1 MFYGIWGSAE
11 RQLRFFSSLV
21 FCIWNHMYTVLYT
34 IYIYTYIYIHIYTHI
49 YIHTYI
55 YIYIQ
60 MYTYTCTYTYMHH
73 IASHHITSHR
83 EICTSVSERSNLP
96 SEKWSFG
103 SCQESSPRSASG
115 YRLAILISKPP
126 SLMLH
131 TTIVWSKY
139 VYVKF
144 PVLLWFLGVFNIG
157 GTGLILVILLT
168 YPSYP
173 LYSMHIAS
181 PFYMVK
187 TQLGL

>member
-1 MFYGIWGSAE
+1 MIPNVLWDLGICREAT
-11 RQLRFFSSLV
+11 QIFFFSCFL
-21 FCIWNHMYTVLYT
+21 HMESHVHCTVHN
-34 IYIYTYIYIHIYTHI
+34 IYI
-49 YIHTYI
+49 YI

-60 MYTYTCTYTYMHH
+60 TYTYTYTCTYTYMHH
-73 IASHHITSHR
+73 IASHR
-83 EICTSVSERSNLP
+83 EVCTAIKPLGHVRTSVSERSNLP
-96 SEKWSFG
+96 SAR
-103 SCQESSPRSASG
+103 SPVQASG

-139 VYVKF
+139 VYVNF

-173 LYSMHIAS
+173 LYNMQIAS

-187 TQLGL
+187 T